1 MGRSPVVVRAPS
13 PWKFR
18 IPPAIPGGTLLNPTA
33 PEEQGLAA
41 LREGDK
47 SESRANGKEPMNF
60 KPLTTT
66 TMPTTSTPTALAP
79 TTSYQKPTVAI
90 SLSIFCFHTG
100 DIMTALKPTD
110 IDDLTAFGA
119 GTHLLKTLIL
129 ELLLVW
135 GGTELN

>member
-1 MGRSPVVVRAPS
+1 MGGCSGDDGVDDDLGLWAESGCEVVQVADRAPSRLRLGVALGPAPSMGRSPVVARAPS

-47 SESRANGKEPMNF
+47 PESRANGKEPMNF

-66 TMPTTSTPTALAP
+66 TMPTTSTPTALAL
-79 TTSYQKPTVAI
+79 T
-90 SLSIFCFHTG
+90 
-100 DIMTALKPTD
+100 
-110 IDDLTAFGA
+110 IDL
-119 GTHLLKTLIL
+119 
-129 ELLLVW
+129 
-135 GGTELN
+135 